1 MSAARSSGER
11 PRAPEGGPG
20 RSSDMAHLRA
30 RRRAARRRTRA
41 ARIDLALGLLGAL
54 VLLLATPGLAI
65 TGLITIVVLAVCI
78 ASLVRERRRRTH
90 EDQPEAPVRRS
101 RTSDAL
107 AAARN
112 GRRAAEHNA
121 REPRTRS
128 TR

>member
-1 MSAARSSGER
+1 MSAARSPGER
-11 PRAPEGGPG
+11 PRSPEGATG

-41 ARIDLALGLLGAL
+41 ARTDLALGLAGAL

-78 ASLVRERRRRTH
+78 ISLVRERRRRAR

-101 RTSDAL
+101 GPGDAL

-112 GRRAAEHNA
+112 GRRAAEHNT
-121 REPRTRS
+121 RERRTRS